1 VNAFSR
7 FQILFASLYVN
18 PIFWGLQSTV
28 KRNDTHPADTLKHP
42 PPPSLHHTAEMG
54 FLGHVA
60 LSAVSGSSAIQDAK
74 TQALMPRSNKPA
86 NPNAVEIKCDLC
98 GLKGESV
105 GAGVRAR
112 ELESVRERGHA
123 CFLQGC
129 RAAGPWA
136 RAGARPR
143 VRSRRSLSRVGAFC
157 RLAQTHCGPTHTR
170 TRTRPGKF
178 HAREDV

>member
-1 VNAFSR
+1 MNAFSR

-28 KRNDTHPADTLKHP
+28 KTHIPQTLYTP
-42 PPPSLHHTAEMG
+42 PHLLSITAEMG

-112 ELESVRERGHA
+112 ELESARERGHA